1 MRTGGD
7 NKAEW
12 MQFRVRAPADT
23 GARVMIRKNPSA
35 NHPEWLKAE
44 REDGIP
50 RRYFKAVISGVNE
63 AALS

>member
-1 MRTGGD
+1 
-7 NKAEW
+7 
-12 MQFRVRAPADT
+12 
-23 GARVMIRKNPSA
+23 MIRMNPSA

-44 REDGIP
+44 RADGIS

>member
-1 MRTGGD
+1 MGPIQG
-7 NKAEW
+7 
-12 MQFRVRAPADT
+12 RAPADT
-23 GARVMIRKNPSA
+23 EARVVIRMKTSA

-44 REDGIP
+44 REDGIS